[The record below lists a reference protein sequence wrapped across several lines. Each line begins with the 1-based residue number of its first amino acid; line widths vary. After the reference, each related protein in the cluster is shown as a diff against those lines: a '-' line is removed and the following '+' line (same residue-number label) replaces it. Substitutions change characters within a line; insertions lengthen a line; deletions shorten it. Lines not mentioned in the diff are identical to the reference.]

1 MGKGSDHRHQRHH
14 YGSAVS
20 KEHDKTRIEI
30 EESGSV
36 STAETIT
43 YIGLA
48 DPNTPTSDDC
58 WRVFRVR
65 ESGSLTSVTYA
76 SGTDAFEHVW
86 DDRKSLTY
94 LSGSA

>member
-1 MGKGSDHRHQRHH
+1 MGGSDHRHQRHG

-36 STAETIT
+36 STAESFT
-43 YIGLA
+43 YVGIA
-48 DPNTPTSDDC
+48 NPNTPTDQND
-58 WRVFRVR
+58 WRIFRVR
-65 ESGSLTSVTYA
+65 ESGSLTSVTWA
-76 SGTDAFEHVW
+76 EGTDAFRHVW
-86 DDRKSLTY
+86 DDRKTLNY